1 MASVKVKMRPSIV
14 ENKEGTVYYQ
24 LIHNR
29 VTRQINTDYKIFPG
43 ELNKRSANIILP
55 LFDESRK
62 NYLLSIKEKIIWD
75 TERLANIIEVFSK
88 RGVSYTADEVVS
100 SFEKQ
105 IQGTSFFVF
114 MQQLIVRFKQFGRIR
129 TSETYKTTLNSFMH
143 FRNGKDLYP
152 YDINS
157 ELMTEYEA
165 YLRSSGV
172 SQNSSSFYMR
182 ILRAAYNR
190 SVEKGLA
197 EQKYPFKYV
206 YTGIEKTIK
215 RAVSFK
221 VIKQIRDL
229 NLAPFSTLDYV
240 RDMFLFSFYT
250 RGMSFVDMAYLKK
263 KDLSGGVLSY
273 RRKKN
278 RAATI
283 Y

>member
-197 EQKYPFKYV
+197 EQNIHSNMYIP
-206 YTGIEKTIK
+206 
-215 RAVSFK
+215 A
-221 VIKQIRDL
+221 
-229 NLAPFSTLDYV
+229 
-240 RDMFLFSFYT
+240 
-250 RGMSFVDMAYLKK
+250 LKK
-263 KDLSGGVLSY
+263 RLKEQFLLKLLSKSE
-273 RRKKN
+273 
-278 RAATI
+278 I
-283 Y
+283 

>member
-1 MASVKVKMRPSIV
+1 MTSVKVKMRPSIV